1 MAVAARAAQAV
12 ADAAAIDLAATAL
25 ELNMC
30 KSSLAYWQQVLVA
43 RLEGALGRQLVAADM
58 NCIVWNVGAQSLT
71 VEIQPLLGELRNH
84 NLISNVF
91 RARKVWH

>member
-1 MAVAARAAQAV
+1 
-12 ADAAAIDLAATAL
+12 
-25 ELNMC
+25 
-30 KSSLAYWQQVLVA
+30 
-43 RLEGALGRQLVAADM
+43 M

-91 RARKVWH
+91 RARKVWR